1 MSQIDVQRAILAA
14 LEEGRAGVVATIL
27 RHRGSAP
34 GKTEHKMLIHA
45 DGTAVG
51 TVGGGVL
58 EAEVKR
64 RAADALERGEGSAFD
79 LTVDEKGPD
88 AVGGVCGG
96 SVTVALELLPRVPR
110 ILVCGGGHCGRE
122 VALLLHRIGYLAEVH
137 DDRPE
142 MVTAERFPHVHA
154 RHAGEPEALLDA
166 VGDLGRFSQVLLVS
180 RGYVPDRAYGRVL
193 VEAGYE
199 GRVGMIGS
207 RKKAKVVREQWL
219 DEDGLPPAF
228 VERVEC
234 PLGVSIGAR
243 SPAEIA
249 VSIVASV
256 IAWERGT
263 GSGTPGS

>member
-14 LEEGRAGVVATIL
+14 LEEGRSGVVATIL

-34 GKTEHKMLIHA
+34 GKTEHKMLVYA

-64 RAADALERGEGSAFD
+64 RAADALDAGEGAAFD
-79 LTVDEKGPD
+79 LTVDERGPD

-96 SVTVALELLPRVPR
+96 RVTVALELLPRVPR
-110 ILVCGGGHCGRE
+110 ILICGGGHCGRE
-122 VALLLHRIGYLAEVH
+122 VAILLHRIGYLAEVH

-142 MVTAERFPHVHA
+142 MVTPERFPHVHR
-154 RHAGEPEALLDA
+154 RHVGDPDGLVDA

-180 RGYVPDRAYGRVL
+180 RGYVPDRAYGRAL
-193 VEAGYE
+193 VAAGYA

-207 RKKAKVVREQWL
+207 RKKGTIVRTQWL
-219 DEDGLPPAF
+219 EEDGLPPDWVA
-228 VERVEC
+228 RVEC
-234 PLGVSIGAR
+234 PLGVPIGAR

-256 IAWERGT
+256 IDRERGT